1 MDILSA
7 RGQDSLMHERIVSM
21 WIENKWDCRY
31 IETPKDSPALIDA
44 IITDSKA
51 GFMKAVV
58 ETKCRYNTTLPQFQ
72 TKFNNQ
78 WLVTW
83 DKVQNAMKIATS
95 LGVNCIGLLYLVEDK
110 TLMVQKLCDAQGN
123 LMAEM
128 LIKNTT
134 TQATINGGSIA
145 RNNAYISMD
154 GAKIYN
160 LKEAT

>member
-1 MDILSA
+1 
-7 RGQDSLMHERIVSM
+7 
-21 WIENKWDCRY
+21 
-31 IETPKDSPALIDA
+31 
-44 IITDSKA
+44 
-51 GFMKAVV
+51 
-58 ETKCRYNTTLPQFQ
+58 
-72 TKFNNQ
+72 
-78 WLVTW
+78 
-83 DKVQNAMKIATS
+83 
-95 LGVNCIGLLYLVEDK
+95 VNCIGLLYLVEDK

-123 LMAEM
+123 LTAEM

>member
-21 WIENKWDCRY
+21 WIENKWKCRY
-31 IETPKDSPALIDA
+31 IETPKDSPALVDA
-44 IITDSKA
+44 IITDEH
-51 GFMKAVV
+51 GGVMKAVV
-58 ETKCRYNTTLPQFQ
+58 ETKCRYNVTLPQFQ